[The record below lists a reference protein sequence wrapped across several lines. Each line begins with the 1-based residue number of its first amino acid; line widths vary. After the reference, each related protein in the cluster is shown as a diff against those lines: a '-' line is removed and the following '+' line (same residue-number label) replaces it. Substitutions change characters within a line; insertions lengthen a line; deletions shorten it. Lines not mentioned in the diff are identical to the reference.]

1 MMTPAPHRH
10 PLLSHR
16 ASDEEVI
23 ALTVPYRSKAT
34 PVSKQ
39 NSQRMMT
46 GSKTVLIMYLYH
58 MHFLGKRSGNIITC
72 YVTCTHHYSQYANI
86 QGLIKSIFLLNI
98 HN

>member
-39 NSQRMMT
+39 PEDDDRFENSTYYVFVSYAFSWKALWQHYYMLR
-46 GSKTVLIMYLYH
+46 Y
-58 MHFLGKRSGNIITC
+58 MHTPLFPICQYSGFDKEHIPLE
-72 YVTCTHHYSQYANI
+72 YS
-86 QGLIKSIFLLNI
+86 
-98 HN
+98 